1 MDFNYDTQDRLRAH
15 MQGRDDSS
23 INVLELLAM
32 VVTAWAFTVEAKSAP
47 QYAGESIPV
56 RGDNMSAVHWVNRC
70 RGGREPR
77 AGALMRILGCLEK
90 HSGWCFRAKHVRG
103 VANVLA
109 DGVSRWDRPTIAAN
123 LLALRP
129 DIDWQEQRLGEAG
142 ADLCTDILASSTS
155 GAQLRARLGVRTS
168 LVADLGARFAG
179 GWVVRSFWRRVTQRV
194 LRPGH

>member
-1 MDFNYDTQDRLRAH
+1 MDFDYNTQDRLRSYV
-15 MQGRDDSS
+15 QGRDDLSF
-23 INVLELLAM
+23 NVLELLAM

-47 QYAGESIPV
+47 QYAGESILM

-77 AGALMRILGCLEK
+77 AGALMRILGCLEM
-90 HSGWCFRAKHVRG
+90 HTGWRFRAKHVRG
-103 VANVLA
+103 VANDSA
-109 DGVSRWDRPTIAAN
+109 DEVSRWDRPTVAPN

-142 ADLCTDILASSTS
+142 ADLCNDIFASRTS

-168 LVADLGARFAG
+168 LVADFGARFAG
-179 GWVVRSFWRRVTQRV
+179 
-194 LRPGH
+194 